1 MRKLLFLIVVF
12 FIFIPCSV
20 YASDNITV
28 SLTTNVIQYS
38 SGGGGG
44 GSWFD
49 SGEPYV
55 FTGVDWTKIF
65 PSMITGQETG
75 GSSYIPPVQKPVIIP
90 PVVGNPPQYITPTAV
105 PVIPE
110 GDGDQDI
117 KILAFIGIGV
127 ILLGIVLYLI
137 IPEQRV
143 R

>member
-1 MRKLLFLIVVF
+1 MYRFLFLIILCLF
-12 FIFIPCSV
+12 LFPCSI

-28 SLTTNVIQYS
+28 SLTTNVIPYY

-44 GSWFD
+44 GFD

-75 GSSYIPPVQKPVIIP
+75 GSSYIPPVQQPVFIP
-90 PVVGNPPQYITPTAV
+90 PVVGNPPQYISPTAV
-105 PVIPE
+105 PVISE
-110 GDGDQDI
+110 SSEEQDV

-127 ILLGIVLYLI
+127 ILLGIILYLI